1 MPEIT
6 HENKI
11 GSAAGTAVEENVNR
25 NFAGETS
32 EVGLYLAM
40 SRQAQREGLSE
51 IAEVLKTIAL
61 EEAAHAARFAEL
73 NGLISESTKEN
84 MEKMLEGECGA
95 NMKKMEASHL
105 AHKNGVSEAASVFAE
120 ASRDEGRHARC
131 LEGLLKKY
139 F

>member
-1 MPEIT
+1 MPQVT

-11 GSAAGTAVEENVNR
+11 GSAAKTAVEENVNR

-40 SRQAQREGLSE
+40 ARQAQRENLPE
-51 IAEVLKTIAL
+51 VAEVLKTIAL

-84 MEKMLEGECGA
+84 LEKMFEGECMA
-95 NMKKMEASHL
+95 NKKKMEASHL
-105 AHKNGVSEAASVFAE
+105 AHEKGVSEAASVFAE
-120 ASRDEGRHARC
+120 SARDEGRHARC
-131 LEGLLKKY
+131 LEGLLKRY

>member
-1 MPEIT
+1 MPEVT

-25 NFAGETS
+25 NFSGETS

-40 SRQAQREGLSE
+40 ARQAQRENLPE
-51 IAEVLKTIAL
+51 IAEVLQTIAL

-73 NGLISESTKEN
+73 NGLISENTKEN
-84 MEKMLEGECGA
+84 LEKMLEGECNA
-95 NMKKMEASHL
+95 NKKKMEASHL
-105 AHKNGVSEAASVFAE
+105 AHSNGVSEAASVFAE
-120 ASRDEGRHARC
+120 ASRDEGRHARA
-131 LEGLLKKY
+131 LEGLLKRY